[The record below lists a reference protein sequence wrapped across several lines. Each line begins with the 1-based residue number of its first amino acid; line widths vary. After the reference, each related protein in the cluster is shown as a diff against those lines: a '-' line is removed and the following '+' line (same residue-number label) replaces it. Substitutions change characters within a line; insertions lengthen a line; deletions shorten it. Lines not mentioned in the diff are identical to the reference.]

1 MSKPAN
7 RKRKN
12 KPDKRGVRSP
22 GPGKV
27 REAERNRQSRG
38 ENPRQ
43 PLEVI
48 FCQGQV
54 GCTNVASNSIR
65 MIRDGKYV
73 VVHRCRE
80 HTDKHHHLLIGPGP
94 L

>member
-12 KPDKRGVRSP
+12 KPDKRGARSP

-27 REAERNRQSRG
+27 RESERKRQSRG

-43 PLEVI
+43 PLEII
-48 FCQGQV
+48 FCPIN
-54 GCTNVASNSIR
+54 GCVDEAVNSIA
-65 MIRDGKYV
+65 MIRDGKRSV
-73 VVHRCRE
+73 EHRCRT